1 MAEQLSVFLI
11 KQTRQ
16 TSELNA
22 CELMRNERE
31 KEADRETKIETERD
45 REDLEVA
52 DSSIFQ
58 QSKLTEQRLKV
69 MKFDRDRE
77 PPRSQ

>member
-1 MAEQLSVFLI
+1 MAEQISVFLI

>member
-16 TSELNA
+16 TSELNT

-31 KEADRETKIETERD
+31 KEAHRETKTETE

-52 DSSIFQ
+52 DSSIFK
-58 QSKLTEQRLKV
+58 QSKLTEQRLEV

>member
-31 KEADRETKIETERD
+31 KEADRETKTETERD

-58 QSKLTEQRLKV
+58 QSKLTEQRLEV
-69 MKFDRDRE
+69 MKFDKDRE
-77 PPRSQ
+77 PPRRQ

>member
-16 TSELNA
+16 TSELNT

-31 KEADRETKIETERD
+31 KEAHRETKTETERD

-52 DSSIFQ
+52 DSSIFK
-58 QSKLTEQRLKV
+58 QSKLTEQRLEV